1 MNKMYSLTHNLYFSS
16 SQVRLLESFVT
27 RRSNIQFI
35 KLYTKHGGRRTKHI
49 SLNDI
54 YKSIEVIENGIKTSP
69 RFRYSKGSIH
79 GVLKELK
86 NFVNEIENKNKL
98 NIKGF

>member
-1 MNKMYSLTHNLYFSS
+1 MNKMYSLIHDLYFSS

-27 RRSNIQFI
+27 RRATIKFIKDISNIKDAQRP
-35 KLYTKHGGRRTKHI
+35 TKHL

-86 NFVNEIENKNKL
+86 NFVNEIENKKC
-98 NIKGF
+98 